1 MERRLKPMAACKE
14 GKRGRRGLST
24 LEWIVIAIV
33 ALVMISY
40 VLGYW
45 KGIWTLV
52 TGQADTAKGIFEGAI
67 ANAFPK

>member
-1 MERRLKPMAACKE
+1 METSKQRSR
-14 GKRGRRGLST
+14 RRGLST

-45 KGIWTLV
+45 KGIWGVV
-52 TGQADTAKGIFEGAI
+52 TGQADTAKTAFGDAV
-67 ANAFPK
+67 ANAFK

>member
-1 MERRLKPMAACKE
+1 MAACKR
-14 GKRGRRGLST
+14 KTGRKGLST

-33 ALVMISY
+33 ALMMIAY

-52 TGQADTAKGIFEGAI
+52 TGQADTAKTVFGDAM
-67 ANAFPK
+67 ANAFSK

>member
-1 MERRLKPMAACKE
+1 METSKQQQRR
-14 GKRGRRGLST
+14 RRGLST

-45 KGIWTLV
+45 KGIWGVV
-52 TGQADTAKGIFEGAI
+52 TGQADTAKTAFGDAV
-67 ANAFPK
+67 ANAFK

>member
-1 MERRLKPMAACKE
+1 METSKQRS
-14 GKRGRRGLST
+14 GRRGLST

-45 KGIWTLV
+45 KGIWGVV
-52 TGQADTAKGIFEGAI
+52 TGQADTAKT
-67 ANAFPK
+67 AFGDAVASAFK

>member
-1 MERRLKPMAACKE
+1 METSKQQQQRQKS
-14 GKRGRRGLST
+14 GRRGLST

-45 KGIWTLV
+45 KGIWGIV
-52 TGQADTAKGIFEGAI
+52 TGQADTAKGAFGDAV
-67 ANAFPK
+67 ANAFK

>member
-1 MERRLKPMAACKE
+1 MLETSKQS
-14 GKRGRRGLST
+14 RGRRGLST

-45 KGIWTLV
+45 KGIWGVV
-52 TGQADTAKGIFEGAI
+52 TGQADTAKSAFGDAV
-67 ANAFPK
+67 ANAFK

>member
-1 MERRLKPMAACKE
+1 MKAKKKGLSTRK
-14 GKRGRRGLST
+14 GLST

-45 KGIWTLV
+45 KGIWGVV
-52 TGQADTAKGIFEGAI
+52 TGQADTAKTAFGDSI
-67 ANAFPK
+67 ANAFK